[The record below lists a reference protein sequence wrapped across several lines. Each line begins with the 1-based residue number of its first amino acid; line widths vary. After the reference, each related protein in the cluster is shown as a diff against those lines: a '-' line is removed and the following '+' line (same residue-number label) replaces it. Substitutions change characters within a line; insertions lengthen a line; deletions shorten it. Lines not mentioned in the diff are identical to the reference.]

1 MARISSDSPASEHDL
16 EGIVAKHKFSPY
28 LIGEGETSWMKVRNA
43 SYSQIAGRD
52 ELFNCDH
59 KRRLEQQA
67 SDGWS
72 GCVLACIEQEMEDRV
87 EQLACS

>member
-1 MARISSDSPASEHDL
+1 
-16 EGIVAKHKFSPY
+16 
-28 LIGEGETSWMKVRNA
+28 MKVRNA